1 MLQPLSVRATSKMQ
15 FSARILTL
23 QDVSCAKERVHSTC
37 NCIAADISHDFNSQ
51 CKRFKFVIEKGQ
63 TSVKE
68 ILHNELFQSS
78 LTANKTPFHC
88 YKIEK
93 NSLQKSLKDSDIL

>member
-1 MLQPLSVRATSKMQ
+1 MNSHSSRCQLCKG
-15 FSARILTL
+15 
-23 QDVSCAKERVHSTC
+23 ERVHSTC

-68 ILHNELFQSS
+68 ILYNELFQSS